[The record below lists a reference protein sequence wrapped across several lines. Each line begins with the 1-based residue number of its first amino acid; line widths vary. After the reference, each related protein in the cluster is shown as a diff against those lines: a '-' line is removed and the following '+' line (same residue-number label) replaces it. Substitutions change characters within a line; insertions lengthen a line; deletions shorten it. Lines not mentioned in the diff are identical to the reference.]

1 MSLSIALG
9 QLGIGISGVAAGWL
23 YKEYG
28 YLSNA
33 LLGALALVL
42 MALVVGY
49 GLPEPDLQASVGKDS
64 LQPALLP
71 IPGDGLLNP
80 FFEADLL
87 AVAEVAAGFVH
98 RAHLAGVADFAGF
111 FAVERRVG
119 AVRRPASSTSAPIGS
134 TRNGGMCTIS
144 ARRPRAFSVA
154 SRISRQE

>member
-49 GLPEPDLQASVGKDS
+49 GLPEPDLQASVGE
-64 LQPALLP
+64 
-71 IPGDGLLNP
+71 G
-80 FFEADLL
+80 
-87 AVAEVAAGFVH
+87 
-98 RAHLAGVADFAGF
+98 
-111 FAVERRVG
+111 
-119 AVRRPASSTSAPIGS
+119 
-134 TRNGGMCTIS
+134 
-144 ARRPRAFSVA
+144 
-154 SRISRQE
+154 